1 MTKRERVLAAAAAK
15 ADTTIDNSVD
25 SLYDNAVFVELVEKT
40 TVTDRILAK
49 ISEAETK
56 CKAIVAAMPIYSA
69 KTRENRKWNPQR
81 LYGMGD
87 QVNAIVGLATGIQYS
102 AVDHST
108 LMLANTGISKTMIN
122 LVVDSLGND
131 PYYNRNYGVLVDG
144 VKGNAAELAKG
155 IQLIGATVGVPVDV
169 SSITPEA
176 MEMKYTRALIRAQAD
191 EADAQKTAIANEGKI
206 VI

>member
-25 SLYDNAVFVELVEKT
+25 SLYDNAVFVDLVERT
-40 TVTDRILAK
+40 TVIDRILAK

-102 AVDHST
+102 AADHSA

-122 LVVDSLGND
+122 LVVDNLGND

-144 VKGNAAELAKG
+144 TKGDAAKLAKG
-155 IQLIGATVGVPVDV
+155 IQLIGATIGVPVDV

-176 MEMKYTRALIRAQAD
+176 VEMKYTRALIRAQAD

>member
-1 MTKRERVLAAAAAK
+1 MTKKQRVLEAALAE
-15 ADTTIDNSVD
+15 ADTTIDLGLD
-25 SLYDNAVFVELVEKT
+25 SLYDNAVFVDLVKKT
-40 TVTDRILAK
+40 TVTDRIIAK
-49 ISEAETK
+49 IAASEAT

-102 AVDHST
+102 AADHSA

-144 VKGNAAELAKG
+144 VKGNATELAKG
-155 IQLIGATVGVPVDV
+155 IQLIGATIGVPVDV
-169 SSITPEA
+169 SGITPEA
-176 MEMKYTRALIRAQAD
+176 MEAKYTRALIRAQAD

>member
-49 ISEAETK
+49 ISESEAK

-81 LYGMGD
+81 VFSFGD
-87 QVNAIVGLATGIQYS
+87 QAQAIIGLATGIQYS
-102 AVDHST
+102 ATEHAE
-108 LMLANTGISKTMIN
+108 LMLRNTGLTKTMIN
-122 LVVDSLGND
+122 LVVDNVGND

-144 VKGNAAELAKG
+144 TKGNAAELAKG
-155 IQLIGATVGVPVDV
+155 IQLIGATIGVPVDV